1 MRQALARLLDRMA
14 LALLYCGGLI
24 VLIQAI
30 WISYG
35 VFMRYGLN
43 SPDGTVTEA
52 TALLLVPVAFFGLA
66 YALSHDAFPKV
77 TIIRDTLPAGVQAIV
92 DRLNLVVM
100 LLIGIFFS
108 FAACRAAFR
117 AFFSGASSEIL
128 LWPRFYFWV
137 PVAIS
142 LVIFTL
148 LALVRLLSYRHPS
161 SQTETLEEMS

>member
-1 MRQALARLLDRMA
+1 MRQALRRLLDRIA
-14 LALLYCGGLI
+14 LVLLYCGGLI

-30 WISYG
+30 WITYG

-77 TIIRDTLPAGVQAIV
+77 TILRDTLPDKVQAIV
-92 DRLNLVVM
+92 DRINLLVM
-100 LLIGIFFS
+100 LLIGVFFAV
-108 FAACRAAFR
+108 AACRAAFR
-117 AFFSGASSEIL
+117 SFFSGASSEIL
-128 LWPRFYFWV
+128 LWPRFYFWL

-142 LVIFTL
+142 LLVFTL
-148 LALVRLLSYRHPS
+148 LALVRLISYEHPS
-161 SQTETLEEMS
+161 RRAKAFEEIL

>member
-1 MRQALARLLDRMA
+1 MRQGLVKLLDRIA

-24 VLIQAI
+24 VLIQAV

-66 YALSHDAFPKV
+66 YALTKDAFPKV
-77 TIIRDTLPAGVQAIV
+77 TLIRDTFPVKLQIIV
-92 DRLNLVVM
+92 DRINLVVM
-100 LLIGIFFS
+100 LSIGLFFS
-108 FAACRAAFR
+108 LSAARAAFR
-117 AFFSGASSEIL
+117 AFHSGASSEIL

-142 LVIFTL
+142 LAIFTL
-148 LALVRLLSYRHPS
+148 IALVRLINYEHPS
-161 SQTETLEEMS
+161 RSSNTTQEIS